1 MANKR
6 YQLKKPEDW
15 KIIKPEKYK
24 DFSILSSEL
33 VPCIYGFA
41 IEKKQGYD
49 VVSMFDY
56 GESSGEFI
64 SELNE
69 ELNRLEQNNKDV
81 KGVNDYIKEN
91 ASDYAVTETYSMKP
105 VFHKAIK
112 IFNKNVYVNIMEI
125 ATNVG
130 KSFSIQLFVKLER
143 NLVCF
148 GTSVAKLDTS
158 RPLESAVENYKFVS
172 DLINVVIKSLDTE
185 KQ

>member
-1 MANKR
+1 MAEKR
-6 YQLKKPEDW
+6 YQFTKPDAW
-15 KIIKPEKYK
+15 RIIKPERYR
-24 DFSILSSEL
+24 DFSILSTEL
-33 VPCIYGFA
+33 VPCVYGFA
-41 IEKKQGYD
+41 IEKNDGFD

-69 ELNRLEQNNKDV
+69 ELNRLERNNKDV
-81 KGVNDYIKEN
+81 QGINDYIKEN
-91 ASDYAVTETYSMKP
+91 AADYAVSETSSMRP

-112 IFNKNVYVNIMEI
+112 IHGKTVFANVMDV

-130 KSFSIQLFVKLER
+130 RSYSIQLFVKLDR

-158 RPLESAVENYKFVS
+158 RPVESAVENYKFVNE
-172 DLINVVIKSLDTE
+172 LVNVVIKTLDIA
-185 KQ
+185 K

>member
-1 MANKR
+1 
-6 YQLKKPEDW
+6 
-15 KIIKPEKYK
+15 
-24 DFSILSSEL
+24 
-33 VPCIYGFA
+33 
-41 IEKKQGYD
+41 
-49 VVSMFDY
+49 
-56 GESSGEFI
+56 
-64 SELNE
+64 
-69 ELNRLEQNNKDV
+69 
-81 KGVNDYIKEN
+81 
-91 ASDYAVTETYSMKP
+91 
-105 VFHKAIK
+105 
-112 IFNKNVYVNIMEI
+112 MEI

>member
-1 MANKR
+1 MVNSKF
-6 YQLKKPEDW
+6 QFTKPEGW
-15 KIIKPEKYK
+15 KIIRPEKYK
-24 DFSILSSEL
+24 DFSILSTDL

-41 IEKKQGYD
+41 IEKKGGFD

-81 KGVNDYIKEN
+81 GSINDYIKEN
-91 ASDYAVTETYSMKP
+91 AQDYAVTETTSMKP
-105 VFHKAIK
+105 ILHKAVK
-112 IFNKNVYVNIMEI
+112 MFGKNVFINVMQI

-130 KSFSIQLFVKLER
+130 ISYSIQLFVKLER

-148 GTSVAKLDTS
+148 GTSVGSLDSS
-158 RPLESAVENYKFVS
+158 RPLESAVERNKFVG
-172 DLINVVIKSLDTE
+172 DLINVVIKSL
-185 KQ
+185 K